1 MEADSN
7 WAFAA
12 ALLAGRER
20 FESPV
25 LVQHEAFAR
34 WAESERMAVLV
45 SEALRAHP
53 WGTALHQSLAVGV
66 ARQAARAML
75 QERELHRVL
84 DALAGVGVEPV
95 LLKGAALAYSVYSEA
110 AARPRC
116 DTDLLIRETDARQ
129 VRATLEGVGYLPEIE
144 TSGRLVTAQF
154 HYTRTDSRGVRHACD
169 VHLKITNAHAY
180 ADSLSYDDLRREA
193 VALSVHP
200 GALGPS
206 VVHSLLIACIHRIAH
221 HHGSDD
227 LLWLY
232 DVRLLARAL
241 DETGWERVLELAHAK
256 ALSAVVAHEVERA
269 EDALG
274 PCVPLA
280 IGRRLH
286 AAAATEPRPPLL
298 TGPQRLVDVLRSDLV
313 ALPSWSAR
321 VDLLREHLF
330 PSVTYMRQTHPRWP
344 TVLLPAAYALR
355 IARGAPRWLR

>member
-7 WAFAA
+7 RAFAA
-12 ALLAGRER
+12 ALLAGREPL
-20 FESPV
+20 EPLV
-25 LVQHEAFAR
+25 PVQHEAFAR
-34 WAESERMAVLV
+34 WVESERLALPVW
-45 SEALRAHP
+45 EALRAHP
-53 WGTALHQSLAVGV
+53 ARAALHRALAVGV
-66 ARQAARAML
+66 ARQVARAAL

-84 DALAGVGVEPV
+84 DAIVGVGVEPV
-95 LLKGAALAYSVYSEA
+95 LMKGAALAYSVYFDA

-116 DTDLLIRETDARQ
+116 DTDLLIREADARR
-129 VRATLEGVGYLPEIE
+129 VRAALEGIGYLPEIE

-154 HYTRTDSRGVRHACD
+154 HYTRTDSHGVRHACD

-180 ADSLSYDDLRREA
+180 AGSLSYDDLRGEA
-193 VALSVHP
+193 VALPVHP

-206 VVHSLLIACIHRIAH
+206 VVHSLIIACIHRIAH

-241 DETGWERVLELAHAK
+241 DETGWERVLALAHAR

-269 EDALG
+269 EDAMG

-280 IGRRLH
+280 IRRRLH
-286 AAAATEPRPPLL
+286 IAAATESRPPLL